1 VEEDDGDRRPA
12 MLKPPEVARVAR
24 LSVALSDDLSA
35 AQSWRGRFRL
45 PDQPDQ
51 EQQGV
56 LIFSPKALP

>member
-1 VEEDDGDRRPA
+1 
-12 MLKPPEVARVAR
+12 MT
-24 LSVALSDDLSA
+24 DDLSA